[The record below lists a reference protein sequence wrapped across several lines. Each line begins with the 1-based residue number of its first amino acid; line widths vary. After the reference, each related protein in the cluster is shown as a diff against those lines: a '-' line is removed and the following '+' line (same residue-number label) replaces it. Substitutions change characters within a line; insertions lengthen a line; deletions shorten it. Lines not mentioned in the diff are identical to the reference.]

1 MTASGIQTWMLE
13 PRPLCSSLIEL
24 LPEEDKMRAGR
35 LVRRGGI
42 HTFLACRLA
51 LRCLLANEMGVEPR
65 AVELTRGLW
74 GKPSVSGTR
83 DRGPDDFSIS
93 HTDGLAVI
101 ALSRRGRIG
110 IDVEL
115 QRPVRDRQA
124 IAAQVFG
131 GKVAEELAALPA
143 ADQEHAFFRLW
154 TAAEALV
161 KATGTGFAGLSGPL
175 PLSLSGRGTAEF
187 RTVEARSRGFGA
199 WDIVPLI
206 LPGRFVGSLA
216 VEGIP
221 PGDCDA
227 APVAVQLEQLVAGF
241 LH

>member
-1 MTASGIQTWMLE
+1 MTAGEMRTWMLE

-24 LPEEDKMRAGR
+24 LPEEDRMRAGR
-35 LVRRGGI
+35 FVRRGDSDA
-42 HTFLACRLA
+42 FLACRLA
-51 LRCLLANEMGVEPR
+51 LRCLLAHEIGVELR
-65 AVELTRGLW
+65 AVELTQGRW
-74 GKPSVSGTR
+74 GKPGVGGTR

-131 GKVAEELAALPA
+131 ERVAEELAALPA
-143 ADQEHAFFRLW
+143 ADQERAFFCLW

-175 PLSLSGRGTAEF
+175 PLSLSDRGTAQF
-187 RTVEARSRGFGA
+187 HIVEARSDGFGA
-199 WDIVPLI
+199 WDIVPLM

-227 APVAVQLEQLVAGF
+227 APVAVQLEQLLASS